1 MHVCVV
7 CVVCVCNVIRI
18 CANEAISFMS
28 VKQKVP
34 KKFKCFIWYQN
45 NIKYVFVPTKLIS
58 LMSVKRKMPKS
69 PADRMMWEGEA
80 VESGGKAHGKGGGG
94 LGFSVWGRKEAK

>member
-45 NIKYVFVPTKLIS
+45 KFKYVFVPTKLIS

-69 PADRMMWEGEA
+69 PADRRGGEGGGDGER
-80 VESGGKAHGKGGGG
+80 GKAA
-94 LGFSVWGRKEAK
+94 WGRGFRVEGVKGLVFRV